1 MPQFDLRGVKVAK
14 YVNNNHTISYT
25 NKASAGDAM
34 TINLEMRNAEGRLY
48 AESSLAE
55 YMRKAT
61 GGTIS
66 LGVKYLPDAVREL
79 LFGAKAKTRS
89 ISYTAGSPATTTTAS
104 VSGVQFSAESEGNYV
119 GLACYAPD
127 MRDGVKK
134 YYCLFVCKTLFGPP
148 GLSLQ
153 TAGENIVFNTP
164 VTSGEFLASDGTDKL
179 MYEDAIAD
187 TEEAAKAWVD
197 AVLT

>member
-14 YVNNNHTISYT
+14 YVNNAGTVTYT

-34 TINLEMRNAEGRLY
+34 AINLEMRNAEGRLY

-61 GGTIS
+61 GGTVS
-66 LGVKYLPDAVREL
+66 LGVKYLPDAVRTL
-79 LFGAKAKTRS
+79 LFGAIAKTRN
-89 ISYTAGSPATTTTAS
+89 ITYTEGTQTATAS
-104 VSGVQFSAESEGNYV
+104 VSGVQFSANSDSNYV

-134 YYCLFVCKTLFGPP
+134 YYCLFIYKTLFGPP
-148 GLSLQ
+148 SLSLQ

-164 VTSGEFLASDGTDKL
+164 VTSGEFLASDAADKGL
-179 MYEDAIAD
+179 YEDAICD
-187 TEEAAKAWVD
+187 TEAAAKAWVD
-197 AVLT
+197 AVLNAA